1 MKRILATYAG
11 IMDRISVFVGQGCS
25 VLLFAC
31 IIVSA
36 LEVVLRYGFD
46 RPTVWSTELAM
57 TLCASAWVL
66 AVGYVTERRRH
77 ISITMIE
84 GLVSPQTWRRLRLF
98 QMLVATGALTI
109 LAMALWDPAAKVL
122 KRTEHSGTALNSLQ
136 PTYLKVLLLIGCC
149 LYIAQLLANIIRWA
163 QGTEGEMRDGH

>member
-98 QMLVATGALTI
+98 QMLVAIGSLTI
-109 LAMALWDPAAKVL
+109 LVMALWDPAVKVL